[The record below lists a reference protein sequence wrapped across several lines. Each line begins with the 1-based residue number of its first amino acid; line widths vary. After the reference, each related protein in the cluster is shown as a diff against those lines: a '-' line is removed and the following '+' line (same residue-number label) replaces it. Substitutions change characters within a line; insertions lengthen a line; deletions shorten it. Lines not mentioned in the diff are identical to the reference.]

1 MPPVDNVS
9 LSPYSADFAEIE
21 RKRALA
27 QALQA
32 QSMQPIETSAVN
44 GIPVPISPFQG
55 LAKLL
60 QGYNAG
66 AMQRNARNDQA
77 ALYERQQGDRST
89 DFTNLAKALQGTPAT
104 PERFGGSQGGP
115 DADLS
120 GMDSTYT
127 PATAGT
133 PAGRIDPA
141 MLGALKT
148 PEVQSTGMSLWAQ
161 QLARDNAAPTKV
173 DLGDRIGLMNGQG
186 VIVGYLPKSATPDA
200 QLRSTTTLQTHAT
213 PSGSAILQEEGSNAR
228 HLTPSGSAVLGSD
241 TTRRGQDMTD
251 ARTRAEGAAN
261 RGVTIRGQ
269 NISIDPTIQGQLA
282 NVRAAGKEFGEAG
295 AQAQINLPT
304 ATAKGQQALDLV
316 DQMIG
321 GLTLDKNGNLT
332 LPKGGAKPHAG
343 FSVGVGA
350 SAQPGFQYIPGT
362 DKASFAALLDQVK
375 GGAFLQAFESL
386 KGGGQITEVEGKK
399 ATDAI
404 TRMNTSQSEAEFVKG
419 AREFQAVIRAG
430 MERAKQKAS
439 PGRRAS
445 DQPGAVID
453 FNSLPQSR

>member
-27 QALQA
+27 QALQQ
-32 QSMQPIETSAVN
+32 QSMQPIEQTAVN

-66 AMQRNARNDQA
+66 TMQKSAIEQQR
-77 ALYERQQGDRST
+77 ALYDRQQADTKADYS
-89 DFTNLAKALQGTPAT
+89 DLARAMQGTPALPPVT
-104 PERFGGSQGGP
+104 PNDDNGNPNPMVAGSP
-115 DADLS
+115 
-120 GMDSTYT
+120 
-127 PATAGT
+127 
-133 PAGRIDPA
+133 GRIDPA
-141 MLGALKT
+141 LIGTLRTPGA
-148 PEVQSTGMSLWAQ
+148 QQAGMALWAKQ
-161 QLARDNAAPTKV
+161 MDRDTAAPTKI
-173 DLGDRIGLMNGQG
+173 DLGDKWGLMNGQG
-186 VIVGYLPKSATPDA
+186 VIVGYLPKGASPDA
-200 QLRSTTTLQTHAT
+200 QLRSQTTLQTHAT
-213 PSGSAILQEEGSNAR
+213 PSGSAILQEEGANTR
-228 HLTPSGSAVLGSD
+228 HTTASGSAVLGAE
-241 TTRRGQDMTD
+241 TTRRGQDIVD

-261 RGVTIRGQ
+261 RGVTLRGQ
-269 NISIDPTIQGQLA
+269 NLGIDPAVQGAVAQA
-282 NVRAAGKEFGEAG
+282 RAAGKEFGEAG
-295 AQAQINLPT
+295 AQGQINLPT
-304 ATAKGQQALDLV
+304 ALAKGEQAVNLV

-332 LPKGGAKPHAG
+332 LPKGGAKPHPG

-362 DKASFAALLDQVK
+362 DKAGFYALLDQVK

-404 TRMNTSQSEAEFVKG
+404 TRMNTAQSEAEFVKG
-419 AREFQAVIRAG
+419 AREFQDVIRAG
-430 MERAKQKAS
+430 MQRAQNRAT
-439 PGRRAS
+439 PQRRAS
-445 DQPGAVID
+445 DAPGAVID
-453 FNSLPQSR
+453 FNSLPR